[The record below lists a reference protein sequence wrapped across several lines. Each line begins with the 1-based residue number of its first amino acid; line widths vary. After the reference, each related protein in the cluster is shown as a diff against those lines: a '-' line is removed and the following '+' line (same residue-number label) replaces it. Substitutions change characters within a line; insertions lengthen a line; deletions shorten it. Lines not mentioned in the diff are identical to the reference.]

1 LTIVGA
7 VASVQTQSGRTHPGV
22 NLLTTWGYRPTS
34 GWGVNDQLDRRRKM
48 LRRLFLNEPFI
59 IFLVVL
65 NAMII
70 FAKGFTGSQDAL
82 GKALEN
88 ADNVLTLVFV
98 LEAIIKIR
106 ALGWTDYISQGWNI
120 FDFSLVVLA
129 TPALISLAFG
139 ANSVHWEYILVFRTL
154 RVFKFLRL
162 LKFVP
167 NIEHLIKGAIIAAK
181 SSSVIVFAF
190 FMFNFIVSLFSCSL
204 FRDIAPEFFGNP
216 FLSFYSTFRIF
227 TIEGWYEIPDAVS
240 ANSSRVMSFFA
251 QIYFGALL
259 VIGGVFGLSLINSIF
274 VDSMLQNESENVE
287 AQLVEIKEQLQALNT
302 QLRKQSDSA
311 T

>member
-1 LTIVGA
+1 MIR
-7 VASVQTQSGRTHPGV
+7 S
-22 NLLTTWGYRPTS
+22 
-34 GWGVNDQLDRRRKM
+34 
-48 LRRLFLNEPFI
+48 LFLNEPFI

-65 NAMII
+65 NALVI
-70 FAKGFTGSQDAL
+70 FAKGFTGSQEAL
-82 GKALEN
+82 GPVLEN
-88 ADNVLTLVFV
+88 ADNLLTLLFVF
-98 LEAIIKIR
+98 EAMIKIR
-106 ALGWTDYISQGWNI
+106 ALGWSNYIAQGWNI

-129 TPALISLAFG
+129 SPALISLAFG
-139 ANSVHWEYILVFRTL
+139 AESAQWDYILVFRTL

-167 NIEHLIKGAIIAAK
+167 NIEHLIKGTIIAAK
-181 SSSVIVFAF
+181 SSAVIVFAF

-240 ANSSRVMSFFA
+240 ANSSPLMSFFA

-302 QLRKQSDSA
+302 QLRAQSDADSA